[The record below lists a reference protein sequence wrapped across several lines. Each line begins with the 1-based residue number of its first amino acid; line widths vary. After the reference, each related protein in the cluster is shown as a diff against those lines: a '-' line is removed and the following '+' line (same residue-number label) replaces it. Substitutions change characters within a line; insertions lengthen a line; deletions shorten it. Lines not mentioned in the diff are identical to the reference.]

1 MTNLFIRILDWVQS
15 FVGNYGWSVVV
26 FTLLIKLVLLPLDVK
41 SRKSMRAMSLLNPKL
56 EELKKRYA
64 NDQEKL
70 NKKMSELYKKE
81 KVSPLSGCLPL
92 LIQLPILYI
101 MFAAMRHVAARM
113 QFTVVYNFIN
123 NNLVDGDGNL
133 MLLEN
138 IQPVI
143 ESLKNGTLSFGD
155 TQSWLWIKSV
165 FQPDN
170 FSRVVFPTISEL
182 TTALKQYPTELS
194 EEAMQLI
201 TVYANNTNGIAE
213 AIDSAVA
220 ANCNYF
226 SFNLFLNWFPINWPR
241 NWSNYVNGYYIL
253 PVLALAT
260 QILTNKL
267 QPMDANAGADQNQNS
282 TGKFM
287 KWFFPILSLWI
298 CTSSNAAFSIYW
310 VFVNVWSI
318 ASNFIINKYLE
329 HQDKRAKKDGDSS
342 SDTMKEALQP

>member
-1 MTNLFIRILDWVQS
+1 MTNLFIKILDWVQS

-26 FTLLIKLVLLPLDVK
+26 FTLIIKLCLLPLDIK
-41 SRKSMRAMSLLNPKL
+41 SRKSMRAMSLLNPKM

-70 NKKMSELYKKE
+70 NKKMGELYKKE

-113 QFTVVYNFIN
+113 QLTVVYNFIS
-123 NNLVDGDGNL
+123 NNLVDGEGNF

-143 ESLKNGTLSFGD
+143 ESLKEGTLSFGD

-170 FSRVVFPTISEL
+170 FARTVFPTITEL
-182 TTALKQYPTELS
+182 TTALKQYPTELA
-194 EEAMQLI
+194 EDAMQLI
-201 TVYANNTNGIAE
+201 TMYANDTNGLA
-213 AIDSAVA
+213 SAVDGA
-220 ANCNYF
+220 IATNVNYY
-226 SFNLFLNWFPINWPR
+226 SFNLFLNWFPIHFPR
-241 NWSNYVNGYYIL
+241 NWTNYVNGYYIL

-260 QILTNKL
+260 QILTTKL
-267 QPMDANAGADQNQNS
+267 QPVDNGAGDQSQNS

-310 VFVNVWSI
+310 VFVNIWGIVT
-318 ASNFIINKYLE
+318 NFIINKYLE
-329 HQDKRAKKDGDSS
+329 MQDKRTKKGDSS
-342 SDTMKEALQP
+342 PDTTKEALQP

>member
-41 SRKSMRAMSLLNPKL
+41 SRKSMRAMALLNPKM
-56 EELKKRYA
+56 EELKKRYG

-70 NKKMSELYKKE
+70 NKKMSDLYRKE

-113 QFTVVYNFIN
+113 QFTVVYNFIKS
-123 NNLVDGDGNL
+123 NLVDGDGNL

-143 ESLKNGTLSFGD
+143 DGLKNGTVSFGD

-170 FSRVVFPTISEL
+170 FSRVVFPTIKEL
-182 TTALKQYPTELS
+182 TTALQQYPSELS

-201 TVYANNTNGIAE
+201 TLYANDTNGLAS
-213 AIDSAVA
+213 AIDGAIRT
-220 ANCNYF
+220 NCDFF

-260 QILTNKL
+260 QILSTKL
-267 QPMDANAGADQNQNS
+267 QPTDAGAGDQAQNS

-310 VFVNVWSI
+310 VFVNIWSI
-318 ASNFIINKYLE
+318 VSNFAINKYLE
-329 HQDKRAKKDGDSS
+329 LQDKRKSDGGDSS
-342 SDTMKEALQP
+342 SDTTKEALQP